1 MVQFKHFLKTKF
13 PILLKIKYAIR
24 ALIYGTTIPYFET
37 NIVDHCN
44 LKCIGC
50 THFSNISEPKFV
62 DATILYIHLC
72 RLNCIFGKIIKFRIL
87 GGEPLLH
94 PDIINILNLSRKAL
108 PYSKIELVTNGLLLD
123 KMSEEFFRALHENNI
138 SIQISNYP
146 PTQNKLKKLKEI
158 LSSFKIKYSVTPMI
172 MNFTANLNPKG
183 TSDREKTFKNCRHAY
198 CTILRDDSFYICP
211 ICAYIDNYNKYF
223 NKNIPVPKGINIYSN
238 SAKQILKKLRKSE
251 ETCKYCTI
259 VSNYITWGC
268 SNNPK
273 ETDWN
278 GKTD

>member
-1 MVQFKHFLKTKF
+1 MGQLKLFLKIKF

-24 ALIYGTTIPYFET
+24 ALIYGTTLAYFET

-62 DATILYIHLC
+62 DAKILYIHLC
-72 RLNCIFGKIIKFRIL
+72 RLNNIFGKIITFRIL

-94 PDIINILNLSRKAL
+94 PDIINILNFSRKAL

-123 KMSEEFFRALHENNI
+123 KMTEEFFQTLYKNNI
-138 SIQISNYP
+138 SVEISNYP
-146 PTQNKLKKLKEI
+146 PTQNKIKQLKQI
-158 LSSFKIKYSVTPMI
+158 LSSFKITFSVTPMI
-172 MNFTANLNPKG
+172 INFTANLNPKG
-183 TSDREKTFKNCRHAY
+183 TSDPKKTFKNCRHRY
-198 CTILRDDSFYICP
+198 CTILRNDNIYICP

-223 NKNIPVPKGINIYSN
+223 NKNITVPKGINIYSN
-238 SAKQILKKLRKSE
+238 SAKQISKYIQNSE
-251 ETCKYCTI
+251 ETCRYCTI
-259 VSNYITWGC
+259 VSDYITWSC

-278 GKTD
+278 GKI